1 MKTYFRLL
9 AFAKP
14 IEKFAIPYLIF
25 TLLGVIFNTLN
36 LALLAPLLS
45 TLFNTNGREEVV
57 KPESWTDVFGY
68 LNFYANEVKME
79 YGALGALQMV
89 CAVIIASVILG
100 NLFRYFSQLVME
112 NLRIHTLLNLRKKVF
127 DNVMNLHVGYF
138 SNQRKG
144 DIISKI
150 SSDVQVVQ
158 FSVTG
163 TLQVIFKE
171 PLQLDRKSV
180 V

>member
-100 NLFRYFSQLVME
+100 NLFR
-112 NLRIHTLLNLRKKVF
+112 
-127 DNVMNLHVGYF
+127 
-138 SNQRKG
+138 
-144 DIISKI
+144 
-150 SSDVQVVQ
+150 
-158 FSVTG
+158 
-163 TLQVIFKE
+163 
-171 PLQLDRKSV
+171 
-180 V
+180 